1 MADDQEK
8 TEVIFDEN
16 RKEIHSFSY
25 AKAAMATEAKFHRN
39 FCSFF

>member
-8 TEVIFDEN
+8 TEVFFEEN

-25 AKAAMATEAKFHRN
+25 AEAAMAAKAKFHRN
-39 FCSFF
+39 FRRFF